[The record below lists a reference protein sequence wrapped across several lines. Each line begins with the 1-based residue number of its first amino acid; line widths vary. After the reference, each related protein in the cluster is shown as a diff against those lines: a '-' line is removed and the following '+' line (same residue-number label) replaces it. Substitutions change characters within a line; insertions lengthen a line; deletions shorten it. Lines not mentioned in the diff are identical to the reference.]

1 MASSPKPPDPYA
13 TAAAQ
18 TNANML
24 SGQANAILGNVNE
37 VNPYGSVA
45 YNKLGYET
53 VYDSQGRAN
62 YVPRYERN
70 VQLSPDQERLLGL
83 QTQGQYNLGQTAVEQ
98 SAKLRGLLG
107 QNVDTTGLRTWN
119 AGPNAPTLSTNF
131 RQDTTPTDRPA
142 IERALMQRFNEDQA
156 RQNTAQDVQL
166 AARGMSPGAG
176 GYEPI
181 MDARSRART
190 DATSQ
195 AYLQSGQEARAA
207 QEAYNA
213 VTGLRNETAGAQ
225 FQMGGTAADRQNAL
239 RQQQLTE
246 RLALRNQPINEITAL
261 MGGSAVSMP
270 QFQAYNAPNI
280 GTAPIGQYIYDN
292 YRARAQNAQAQN
304 QGLFGIAG
312 SLLGGIGSAG
322 GISRFLA

>member
-1 MASSPKPPDPYA
+1 
-13 TAAAQ
+13 
-18 TNANML
+18 ML

-98 SAKLRGLLG
+98 SAKLRALLG
-107 QNVDTTGLRTWN
+107 QNVDTTGLQTWSP
-119 AGPNAPTLSTNF
+119 GPNAPKLATGF
-131 RQDTTPTDRPA
+131 GGQGEIRQDQTPTDRPA
-142 IERALMQRFNEDQA
+142 IERALMARFNEDQA
-156 RQNTAQDVQL
+156 RQNAAQDTQL
-166 AARGMSPGAG
+166 SLRGLSPGAG

-181 MDARSRART
+181 LDARSRART
-190 DATSQ
+190 DAVNQ
-195 AYLQSGQEARAA
+195 AAIQSGQESRAA
-207 QEAYNA
+207 Q
-213 VTGLRNETAGAQ
+213 TAFNQAQ
-225 FQMGGTAADRQNAL
+225 DQRYQQALGRGEFANTALGNMFQMGGTAADRQNAL
-239 RQQQLTE
+239 RQAQLTE
-246 RLALRNQPINEITAL
+246 RIGLRNQPINEITAL

-292 YRARAQNAQAQN
+292 YRARAQNAQATN
-304 QGLFGIAG
+304 QGLFGIGG
-312 SLLGGIGSAG
+312 SLLGGIGQAG
-322 GISRFLA
+322 GLAPFLALA